1 MQRLIRK
8 ALRFDF
14 SHKTANGVFQLK
26 ADGWSG
32 AGRMFRRYEG
42 EADALYISITDYTGS
57 SLMLHVEGFGSF
69 PFQAVAC

>member
-1 MQRLIRK
+1 MRRAPDCSL
-8 ALRFDF
+8 
-14 SHKTANGVFQLK
+14 
-26 ADGWSG
+26 G
-32 AGRMFRRYEG
+32 ACARRYEG

>member
-1 MQRLIRK
+1 MIDDLIM
-8 ALRFDF
+8 LRAPDC
-14 SHKTANGVFQLK
+14 SL
-26 ADGWSG
+26 G
-32 AGRMFRRYEG
+32 ACARRYEG

>member
-1 MQRLIRK
+1 M
-8 ALRFDF
+8 A
-14 SHKTANGVFQLK
+14 GP
-26 ADGWSG
+26 G

-69 PFQAVAC
+69 PFQAEAC